1 MRISTVQAF
10 NNGVA
15 GLQNNYSN
23 VTRTQ
28 EEISTGKKILT
39 PADDPVASVRL
50 LQLGQEEA
58 LNAQYKTGMT
68 AAKNALSSED
78 VILSSITGN
87 VLQRIKEIAV
97 QAGNGALDSNDRAA
111 LATELKQ
118 REDELLNLLNSKD
131 ANGKYLFS
139 GSMGDTQPF
148 MRNAD
153 GTYSYQGDEGQRNVQ
168 IASSTFLPVSDSGKA
183 IFENIENVNRVK
195 TTQSTLP
202 DSTARISTALVT
214 DKAAYDQKF
223 PAPNDY
229 QMSIVFTSAQNYEIR
244 NAAGDV
250 RGTGS
255 VDTDSTT
262 TDVVKFGGIEMRLD
276 GTPQAGDTF
285 TFATDRQS
293 ENKSLLNVVSDLRKA
308 LETGGDTPES
318 GLVIRD
324 QTAIA
329 LSNLEKV
336 SAKILSVQGQVGA
349 RLNTIDTTE
358 TFIDDVSLVNKSV
371 KSELEDLDYAE
382 ALSRMALQSTVLQA
396 AQQSYVKINSL
407 SLFNY
412 L

>member
-10 NNGVA
+10 NNGVS

-50 LQLGQEEA
+50 LQISQEEA

-68 AAKNALSSED
+68 SAKNALTSEE
-78 VILSSITGN
+78 VILNSITGN

-118 REDELLNLLNSKD
+118 REDELLNLVNSKD

-148 MRNAD
+148 VRNPD
-153 GTYSYQGDEGQRNVQ
+153 GTYGYQGDEGQRNVQ
-168 IASSTFLPVSDSGKA
+168 IASSTFISVSDSGKA
-183 IFENIENVNRVK
+183 IFENIDNANRVK
-195 TTQSTLP
+195 TSQSTLP
-202 DSTARISTALVT
+202 DSTARISTGLVV
-214 DKAAYDQKF
+214 DKKAYDEKF

-229 QMSIVFTSAQNYEIR
+229 QLNIVFTSDTDYEIR
-244 NAAGDV
+244 YGTNV
-250 RGTGS
+250 RASGK
-255 VDTDSTT
+255 VDSDPTT
-262 TDVVKFGGIEMRLD
+262 TDVIKFGGIEMRLD
-276 GTPQAGDTF
+276 GTPKAGDDF
-285 TFATDRQS
+285 EFSTDRSS
-293 ENKSLLNVVSDLRKA
+293 EKKSLLNVVSDLRKA
-308 LETGGDTPES
+308 LESSENTPEGS
-318 GLVIRD
+318 LVIRD
-324 QTAIA
+324 KTAVA
-329 LSNLEKV
+329 LTNLENV
-336 SAKILSVQGQVGA
+336 SAKILSVQGQIGA
-349 RLNTIDTTE
+349 RLNTVDSTE